1 MGTNRGSTS
10 KRASARKNGADTEAS
25 GANKIRSEACRVLTE
40 RGQKIVD
47 KLGDKAAEG
56 DLKSVELLYKLS
68 QEGQKQESGSPLTYR
83 LAARLATETEW
94 QGEAKPTR
102 DCGQNARDDGRSDT
116 DAAQA
121 D

>member
-1 MGTNRGSTS
+1 MGANRGSTS

-25 GANKIRSEACRVLTE
+25 GANRIRSEASRVLKE
-40 RGQKIVD
+40 RGQKIVE
-47 KLGDKAAEG
+47 KLGEKAADG

-68 QEGQKQESGSPLTYR
+68 QEDKKQEDGSPLTYK
-83 LAARLATETEW
+83 LAARLATEPEW
-94 QGEAKPTR
+94 QAEAKSAG
-102 DCGQNARDDGRSDT
+102 DCGQDTRGDVRSNT